1 MYCLKCREHREG
13 VFCPECGSKLVEDPA
28 GAQGGLHLGDANAI
42 SGGIHYSETNN
53 VTNNITNNN
62 HIVYEAQKTDS
73 QIAMENIAAF
83 TEAVFIRISDGIMD
97 PLAES
102 DLERQRI
109 IMNIP
114 VEKAEQIIQSVKKS
128 QSVSNNN
135 ANEFISSQF
144 VQDIRE
150 AISFNNTD
158 YLKTQIVSLKKLV
171 ETSSSQDIRFY
182 YYLLLASFSP
192 ESVVVELI
200 GSRVDDYWQLLW
212 AYISYL
218 KLGNE
223 RDSTSLLPRISAF
236 DKRRGDI
243 SILLAIKCLR
253 DSIMTGQ
260 VLNKRQADKYLE
272 QAATEGIS
280 EILFPIWRTLN
291 EIAANETGQ
300 TEEAL
305 QFYINVTFKE
315 LTVARDLSHSSSVG
329 LRQSPQPNFD
339 AQRITLPQMQGFNPI
354 EAVRQMGMGGI
365 SSMQASKIEEK
376 DIN

>member
-1 MYCLKCREHREG
+1 